1 MEHRSIYEQIAGR
14 TDGTVYIGV
23 VGPVRT
29 GKSTF
34 IKRFMEQLVLPNI
47 ENVYERERATDE
59 LPQSGS
65 GRTIMTAEPKF
76 VPNEAARISPDGKT
90 TLRVRLIDSV
100 GYMIPGAVGD
110 TEDGKPRMVTTPWA
124 PEELPMAQ
132 AAELGT
138 KKVMEDHSSLGVVV
152 TTDGTVTDIPR
163 EDYREAEA
171 RAITDMQKT
180 GKPFVVLVNT
190 QSPGAAPA
198 EALCAQLRS
207 EYGVQALAMDC
218 MHMQTQDIGRLLEAV
233 MYAFPVEE
241 LRFFLPSWVRALPDG
256 HPVKAALYD
265 AMLERAG
272 ALTSLSEA
280 ESVLG
285 TLQELEPV
293 DEFRV
298 REVDLGTGTVS
309 CELHLPQALFYEE
322 LSRQAG
328 VEIADDEAL
337 LQMLQELAQEFD
349 LTKIDAVGVS
359 QKPRPVEG
367 SYMPCFL
374 AGVSAA
380 TAFAA
385 ARDIPL
391 IHTTHQQG
399 HAAAAL
405 YAAKGEALFSQ
416 KVLLFHISGGTTD
429 LLLCDQV
436 RAITTLGTSTDLYA
450 GQAVDRVGVRLGF
463 GFPAGAEVS
472 RLAAQCAEDIRPK
485 SSVKG
490 LQCSLS
496 GLENQCNALLAAG
509 KAPEYVC
516 KYCLLCVADTV
527 VRMTKAAQKEYP
539 GLPVVCAGGVM
550 SSDIIR
556 IWVQQRLPQVY
567 FVPGQYS
574 SDNAIGVSI
583 LAAREAGL
591 WLM

>member
-76 VPNEAARISPDGKT
+76 VPNEAARVSPDGKT

-110 TEDGKPRMVTTPWA
+110 TEDGRPRMVTTPWA

-328 VEIADDEAL
+328 VEIADAQAIEFVYVRVHGADGVAL
-337 LQMLQELAQEFD
+337 VDGQ
-349 LTKIDAVGVS
+349 GH
-359 QKPRPVEG
+359 G
-367 SYMPCFL
+367 L
-374 AGVSAA
+374 AGFAQHGGHILIRRGD
-380 TAFAA
+380 AA
-385 ARDIPL
+385 ADIGDHDDGIRQL
-391 IHTTHQQG
+391 NADLGLTAHEFQHIVVGAGLNTAGIHQG
-399 HAAAAL
+399 EGAAAPFA
-405 YAAKGEALFSQ
+405 
-416 KVLLFHISGGTTD
+416 V
-429 LLLCDQV
+429 
-436 RAITTLGTSTDLYA
+436 
-450 GQAVDRVGVRLGF
+450 AVDPV
-463 GFPAGAEVS
+463 
-472 RLAAQCAEDIRPK
+472 
-485 SSVKG
+485 
-490 LQCSLS
+490 
-496 GLENQCNALLAAG
+496 
-509 KAPEYVC
+509 
-516 KYCLLCVADTV
+516 
-527 VRMTKAAQKEYP
+527 P
-539 GLPVVCAGGVM
+539 GDAGGVLHNGGTAARQLVKQHGLAH
-550 SSDIIR
+550 IGPPHNGN
-556 IWVQQRLPQVY
+556 QRLCH
-567 FVPGQYS
+567 GQH
-574 SDNAIGVSI
+574 I
-583 LAAREAGL
+583 LSQ
-591 WLM
+591 

>member
-110 TEDGKPRMVTTPWA
+110 TEDGRPRMVTTPWA

-293 DEFRV
+293 DEF
-298 REVDLGTGTVS
+298 
-309 CELHLPQALFYEE
+309 
-322 LSRQAG
+322 
-328 VEIADDEAL
+328 
-337 LQMLQELAQEFD
+337 
-349 LTKIDAVGVS
+349 
-359 QKPRPVEG
+359 
-367 SYMPCFL
+367 PC
-374 AGVSAA
+374 ARSTSAPARSAA
-380 TAFAA
+380 SCICRRRCFT
-385 ARDIPL
+385 RSCP
-391 IHTTHQQG
+391 G
-399 HAAAAL
+399 
-405 YAAKGEALFSQ
+405 
-416 KVLLFHISGGTTD
+416 
-429 LLLCDQV
+429 
-436 RAITTLGTSTDLYA
+436 
-450 GQAVDRVGVRLGF
+450 
-463 GFPAGAEVS
+463 
-472 RLAAQCAEDIRPK
+472 RPGWRSPMTKPFCRCCRSWRRRK
-485 SSVKG
+485 SSTTR
-490 LQCSLS
+490 SR
-496 GLENQCNALLAAG
+496 
-509 KAPEYVC
+509 P
-516 KYCLLCVADTV
+516 
-527 VRMTKAAQKEYP
+527 R
-539 GLPVVCAGGVM
+539 
-550 SSDIIR
+550 SSR
-556 IWVQQRLPQVY
+556 SRPRATA
-567 FVPGQYS
+567 S
-574 SDNAIGVSI
+574 SCP
-583 LAAREAGL
+583 ARRS
-591 WLM
+591 